1 MSVEKKVPEADC
13 RTMGFQFEDL
23 HVWRRSKALA
33 VNIHLLA
40 KDGAWSADWDMR
52 GQVKRASISIP
63 SNIAE
68 GMERDSSKDTVR
80 FLRISKGS
88 VGELVTQLIISK
100 ESGLT
105 DAARNDALLAEARII
120 AAMLV
125 KLIRHLEA
133 RQEAE

>member
-1 MSVEKKVPEADC
+1 
-13 RTMGFQFEDL
+13 MGFQFEDL

-33 VNIHLLA
+33 VSIHVLA

-52 GQVKRASISIP
+52 SQIKRASISVP

-68 GMERDSSKDTVR
+68 GLERDASKDTVR

-88 VGELVTQLIISK
+88 VGELVTQLMISK
-100 ESGLT
+100 EAGLL
-105 DAARNDALLAEARII
+105 DPERADALLAEARIV

-125 KLIRHLEA
+125 RFIRYFEG
-133 RQEAE
+133 RENSD